1 MKISN
6 SHKIRTLATL
16 ECFVQNIRQIEGR
29 SRLWTVFDEFFV
41 TFRFFFFLAKFLSKT
56 CSDTRYC
63 RCKGYFCSFGKATL
77 AYLYSILPKIILPRR
92 SFFCRLRNVYFL
104 GMILPLIFCLKI
116 NEIHKPSY
124 FDKTSL
130 GQQADA
136 ALQQVL
142 VLLLSVRS
150 IALTRILDSAT
161 QKDLLKGIMT
171 SLFFLPRILFAQGRL
186 KNGKATHKKTS
197 RALEKRSERTVG
209 RK

>member
-1 MKISN
+1 MFGHPVLSLQRIF
-6 SHKIRTLATL
+6 L
-16 ECFVQNIRQIEGR
+16 
-29 SRLWTVFDEFFV
+29 FFWQ
-41 TFRFFFFLAKFLSKT
+41 
-56 CSDTRYC
+56 
-63 RCKGYFCSFGKATL
+63 GYIGL
-77 AYLYSILPKIILPRR
+77 SILNSSQNYFAAKVFLLQTPKCLLPWHDS
-92 SFFCRLRNVYFL
+92 SFDFL
-104 GMILPLIFCLKI
+104 LKSI

-197 RALEKRSERTVG
+197 RALEKRSERTEIGTLISKASNFTFSPLVLE
-209 RK
+209 KQHKSDF

>member
-77 AYLYSILPKIILPRR
+77 AYLYSILPKIILARR
-92 SFFCRLRNVYFL
+92 SLFCRLRNVYFL
-104 GMILPLIFCLKI
+104 GMILPLIFCLK
-116 NEIHKPSY
+116 NQWNTQAKLLRQNVPWAASWCS
-124 FDKTSL
+124 TSAGL
-130 GQQADA
+130 GPPAVSKIYSSNTN
-136 ALQQVL
+136 LGF
-142 VLLLSVRS
+142 SHPKRS
-150 IALTRILDSAT
+150 IERYNDVT
-161 QKDLLKGIMT
+161 LLPT
-171 SLFFLPRILFAQGRL
+171 TDFVRPRPA
-186 KNGKATHKKTS
+186 
-197 RALEKRSERTVG
+197 
-209 RK
+209 